1 MDFVYNREAKTDIRD
16 QSNHLV
22 FHGLPLPSPADGFH
36 SPRPQMASAPSP
48 SIGLSSLARNWLP
61 LPSPS
66 HAMHSPPPSNAM
78 LSLPFKRN
86 ALPSPSNAMLSL
98 PFKRNALPPFK
109 RNALPS
115 PSNAMLSPPLPF
127 KRNALPP
134 LQTQCSPLPFKR
146 NALPSPSNA
155 MLSLP
160 FKRNAFPST
169 QTLFHPSSFLLGR
182 KEVTNKAAL
191 PLADLVTGVG
201 NIATFADCEKKSH
214 SSENI
219 HLKLT
224 YYQISECWK
233 SKSTDSETFHPH
245 KWRRS
250 TIVQH
255 PLYKRAKN
263 ITGLIVEFESGSDI
277 LHHPSGYVADG
288 GISTDH
294 SGERAPDSSW
304 GMVRVGNS
312 RNQANHTRKAAAMDN
327 EEDKEEEQSEILAED
342 DIEGEQSEEEP
353 SPAPT
358 NHRALA
364 SRRNT
369 SSPTKHPPQP
379 QTLPQLPISPLSTP
393 VALSPILAFAT
404 TPAQHR
410 VINKTMT

>member
-1 MDFVYNREAKTDIRD
+1 
-16 QSNHLV
+16 
-22 FHGLPLPSPADGFH
+22 
-36 SPRPQMASAPSP
+36 
-48 SIGLSSLARNWLP
+48 
-61 LPSPS
+61 
-66 HAMHSPPPSNAM
+66 M

-86 ALPSPSNAMLSL
+86 ALPSLQTQCS
-98 PFKRNALPPFK
+98 
-109 RNALPS
+109 
-115 PSNAMLSPPLPF
+115 
-127 KRNALPP
+127 PP
-134 LQTQCSPLPFKR
+134 LQTQCSP
-146 NALPSPSNA
+146 
-155 MLSLP
+155 LP

-191 PLADLVTGVG
+191 PLADLVTGVE
-201 NIATFADCEKKSH
+201 NIATFADCEKEIALLREYSPKVDILPDLRMLEIEINGFRDIP
-214 SSENI
+214 SS
-219 HLKLT
+219 
-224 YYQISECWK
+224 Q
-233 SKSTDSETFHPH
+233 
-245 KWRRS
+245 
-250 TIVQH
+250 
-255 PLYKRAKN
+255 N

-277 LHHPSGYVADG
+277 TPPPVSSGYVADG

>member
-1 MDFVYNREAKTDIRD
+1 
-16 QSNHLV
+16 
-22 FHGLPLPSPADGFH
+22 
-36 SPRPQMASAPSP
+36 
-48 SIGLSSLARNWLP
+48 
-61 LPSPS
+61 
-66 HAMHSPPPSNAM
+66 M
-78 LSLPFKRN
+78 LS
-86 ALPSPSNAMLSL
+86 
-98 PFKRNALPPFK
+98 
-109 RNALPS
+109 
-115 PSNAMLSPPLPF
+115 
-127 KRNALPP
+127 PP
-134 LQTQCSPLPFKR
+134 LQTQCLPINSNTVPSKQFPPRKVRISSTKSSPL
-146 NALPSPSNA
+146 ATPS
-155 MLSLP
+155 
-160 FKRNAFPST
+160 
-169 QTLFHPSSFLLGR
+169 H

-191 PLADLVTGVG
+191 PLADLVTGNVG
-201 NIATFADCEKKSH
+201 NRNQRIQRH
-214 SSENI
+214 SILTSGGGQQSYNI
-219 HLKLT
+219 L
-224 YYQISECWK
+224 
-233 SKSTDSETFHPH
+233 
-245 KWRRS
+245 
-250 TIVQH
+250 
-255 PLYKRAKN
+255 
-263 ITGLIVEFESGSDI
+263 
-277 LHHPSGYVADG
+277 SGYVADG